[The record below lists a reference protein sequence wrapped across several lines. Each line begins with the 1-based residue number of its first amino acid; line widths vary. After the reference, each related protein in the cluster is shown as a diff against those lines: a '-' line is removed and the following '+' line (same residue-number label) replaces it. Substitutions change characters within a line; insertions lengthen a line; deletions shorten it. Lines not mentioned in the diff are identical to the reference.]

1 MKDLTDKQ
9 LLEKYGCLK
18 VALSENGHTE
28 NVVNAY
34 ISCTTEIC
42 MRYFDEHGL
51 IDRKAREELL
61 KDV

>member
-1 MKDLTDKQ
+1 MKKLTDKQ

-18 VALSENGHTE
+18 VALSENGQTE
-28 NVVNAY
+28 NIINAY

-61 KDV
+61 KEV

>member
-1 MKDLTDKQ
+1 MSRRI
-9 LLEKYGCLK
+9 LK
-18 VALSENGHTE
+18 VALSEAGHTE
-28 NVVNAY
+28 NIVNAY

-61 KDV
+61 KDYV